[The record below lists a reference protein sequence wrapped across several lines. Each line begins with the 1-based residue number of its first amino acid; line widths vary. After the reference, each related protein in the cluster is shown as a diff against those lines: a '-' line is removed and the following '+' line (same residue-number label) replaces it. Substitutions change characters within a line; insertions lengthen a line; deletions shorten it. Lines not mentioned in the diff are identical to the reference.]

1 MEAGFIVSN
10 SGDSCVCFVNR
21 VCTSISLM
29 EGVDVVV
36 LVVAIAR
43 KTARLLCEEP
53 YRKDS
58 CYLVDL
64 CCILMQVSS
73 V

>member
-1 MEAGFIVSN
+1 MFV
-10 SGDSCVCFVNR
+10 FVNR

-43 KTARLLCEEP
+43 KNGSA
-53 YRKDS
+53 
-58 CYLVDL
+58 V
-64 CCILMQVSS
+64 V
-73 V
+73 